1 MIVKRVDVSPFRKEV
16 SKRRFQ
22 LTAIGKHNIIASLDS
37 SMPSFSPR

>member
-1 MIVKRVDVSPFRKEV
+1 MIVKRVDVSP
-16 SKRRFQ
+16 FQ